1 MLNNF
6 FDETTYQLDLFKKKD
21 RNSKDFKMMAL
32 LDQVNKSS
40 LGQISFLAQGIKKE
54 WSMKRQLQ
62 SPRYTTSL
70 KDVLVVN

>member
-1 MLNNF
+1 
-6 FDETTYQLDLFKKKD
+6 
-21 RNSKDFKMMAL
+21 MMAL